1 MHIIR
6 CCNIYMTKQ
15 DSETF
20 LVVFDLFFFSIW
32 IWSFKQTSIF
42 QFFKSLLNLCG
53 AGLISRIMIVV
64 KKSSLGPDG
73 IGPLSTWFIKANNSK
88 SPLSSTWSFI
98 VAWKSPINQRVGPRE
113 WLNEKQK
120 ALPFIP
126 FLNSCGAQA
135 KVYAPITPNLGRHD
149 TIVLLTSV
157 LFSGQF
163 PQLNGVYIPARLGL
177 IFTDTPIAL
186 LVSLSLL
193 TPLYY
198 ELAQSIHKK

>member
-88 SPLSSTWSFI
+88 SPLSSTWSRLYCS
-98 VAWKSPINQRVGPRE
+98 VKKPNKPKSWSQGVTE
-113 WLNEKQK
+113 WETESTS
-120 ALPFIP
+120 I
-126 FLNSCGAQA
+126 
-135 KVYAPITPNLGRHD
+135 Y
-149 TIVLLTSV
+149 TI
-157 LFSGQF
+157 
-163 PQLNGVYIPARLGL
+163 PQLLWSSSKGIRSHHSQPRSPWHHCFFDFCSVFRA
-177 IFTDTPIAL
+177 IFPT
-186 LVSLSLL
+186 
-193 TPLYY
+193 
-198 ELAQSIHKK
+198 